1 MSESTQTATT
11 IEQPTKTVKV
21 ADPAIKTEIEEQA
34 GLTPG
39 TEPTLP
45 EGTEFEPKKLK
56 TKSSEFLKKP
66 DPLKEDIT
74 LETEL
79 APPPDEV
86 ALPAKKAAETYEPL
100 LIEGTPEAI
109 AAKGSLS
116 SESLVGDIQGKVSEK
131 SIAVAAT
138 GELDEKATVKY
149 QLGELYKSFEEGEEP
164 PAWASPAM
172 RKVTAMMQ
180 ARGLGASSMA
190 SAAMTQAIM
199 EAGIPIAAAD
209 AKAYADIGIANLNN
223 EQQAVLQNAL
233 TFAAMDKANL
243 DARLKAA
250 VNNANAF
257 LQLDLTNL
265 SNEQKMA
272 ELDYQGQLTVLTS
285 NQAAENA
292 AAQFNAKSQN
302 QVDQFYT
309 SLYASIEAANA
320 NRKAAQQEFNV
331 SQKNAMT
338 QFLTSLNND
347 REKFNQ
353 NVSLQIEQS
362 NVLWRREENT
372 ANTAAENEAM
382 RINAQ
387 NLFNLTVQSQ
397 ANLWQAYRDDV
408 AFILQQLEAQADRAH
423 AEFLLGMQIDSNEDM
438 FEDELY
444 VEVGSDLAEVIVLS
458 D

>member
-1 MSESTQTATT
+1 
-11 IEQPTKTVKV
+11 
-21 ADPAIKTEIEEQA
+21 
-34 GLTPG
+34 
-39 TEPTLP
+39 
-45 EGTEFEPKKLK
+45 
-56 TKSSEFLKKP
+56 
-66 DPLKEDIT
+66 
-74 LETEL
+74 
-79 APPPDEV
+79 
-86 ALPAKKAAETYEPL
+86 
-100 LIEGTPEAI
+100 
-109 AAKGSLS
+109 
-116 SESLVGDIQGKVSEK
+116 
-131 SIAVAAT
+131 
-138 GELDEKATVKY
+138 
-149 QLGELYKSFEEGEEP
+149 
-164 PAWASPAM
+164 
-172 RKVTAMMQ
+172 
-180 ARGLGASSMA
+180 
-190 SAAMTQAIM
+190 
-199 EAGIPIAAAD
+199 
-209 AKAYADIGIANLNN
+209 
-223 EQQAVLQNAL
+223 
-233 TFAAMDKANL
+233 
-243 DARLKAA
+243 
-250 VNNANAF
+250 
-257 LQLDLTNL
+257 
-265 SNEQKMA
+265 MA

-353 NVSLQIEQS
+353 NVNLQIEQS

-408 AFILQQLEAQADRAH
+408 AFILQQLEAEADRAH
-423 AEFLLGMQIDSNEDM
+423 AAFLLGMQIDSNEDM
-438 FEDELY
+438 FEDELT
-444 VEVGSDLAEVIVLS
+444 VEVGTDLAEVIALK

>member
-1 MSESTQTATT
+1 MSETT
-11 IEQPTKTVKV
+11 QPTSTVKI
-21 ADPAIKTEIEEQA
+21 ADSAIKTEMEEQA
-34 GLTPG
+34 GVTKG
-39 TEPTLP
+39 KEPTLP
-45 EGTEFEPKKLK
+45 KGTEFEPKKLE
-56 TKSSEFLKKP
+56 TKSDEFLKGPTDLEVNVTK
-66 DPLKEDIT
+66 
-74 LETEL
+74 ETEL
-79 APPPDEV
+79 APAPDEV
-86 ALPAKKAAETYEPL
+86 ALPAKKAADTYAPV

-131 SIAVAAT
+131 SLAEAVT

-180 ARGLGASSMA
+180 SRGLGASSMA

-209 AKAYADIGIANLNN
+209 AKSYADIGLANLNN
-223 EQQAVLQNAL
+223 QQQAVLQNAL
-233 TFAAMDKANL
+233 TYAAMDKANL
-243 DARLKAA
+243 DARLKTA

-272 ELDYQGQLTVLTS
+272 ELDYQGQLTALTS

-292 AAQFNAKSQN
+292 AAQFNAKSKN

-320 NRKAAQQEFNV
+320 NRKAAQEEFNT

-338 QFLTSLNND
+338 QFLTSLNSD

-408 AFILQQLEAQADRAH
+408 AFVLQQLEAEADRAH
-423 AEFLLGMQIDSNEDM
+423 AAYLLGMQIDSNEDM
-438 FEDELY
+438 FEDEMV
-444 VEVGSDLAEVIVLS
+444 VEVGSELAEYWYLS
-458 D
+458 DL